1 MKTKMKVAVC
11 ALVLGAS
18 VLGARNSADDPKQCG
33 VEVPDVG
40 YVAYEMMV
48 SAVRNAESARLE
60 QLGFR
65 KEDAIACF
73 KAAAQAGVPTAYA
86 NLGELYEE
94 AKQYKKALEAYQKG
108 VDKGDD
114 AAMIQLGTMYSSGLG
129 IAKDYHKA
137 FKYFEKASL
146 KGNVAGLLELGFM
159 YENGWGVKQD
169 YAKAMEYYQKGKK
182 GKDGGAVVG
191 AYWSIGRL
199 YFNGLGVEKD
209 YAKAVE
215 YLNVVT
221 TGDFAGEAN
230 RILGS
235 IYENGGY
242 GVKRDGEKAATY
254 YKEGAE
260 AGDKEAKKNF
270 IRLLNAAAKAYQNG
284 EGVVAQSY
292 NNAIHLYQEAA
303 DAGDSDGYA
312 RIY

>member
-1 MKTKMKVAVC
+1 MKVAVC
-11 ALVLGAS
+11 ALALGAD
-18 VLGARNSADDPKQCG
+18 VLGARNSFDDPKQCG

-73 KAAAQAGVPTAYA
+73 KAAAQAGVPTAYG

-114 AAMIQLGTMYSSGLG
+114 NAMIQLGVLYMNGEG
-129 IAKDYHKA
+129 VAKDYHKA

-146 KGNVAGLLELGFM
+146 KGNVTGLVELGLM

-169 YAKAMEYYQKGKK
+169 YAKAMEYYQKGKKGKK

-215 YLNVVT
+215 YLDVAA
-221 TGDFAGEAN
+221 TGGFAEETN

-242 GVKRDGEKAATY
+242 GVKQDFEKAYTY
-254 YKEGAE
+254 YNEGAK
-260 AGDKEAKKNF
+260 AGDKEAKKTSLDF
-270 IRLLNAAAKAYQNG
+270 SIPRLRHTKMDRG
-284 EGVVAQSY
+284 
-292 NNAIHLYQEAA
+292 
-303 DAGDSDGYA
+303 
-312 RIY
+312 